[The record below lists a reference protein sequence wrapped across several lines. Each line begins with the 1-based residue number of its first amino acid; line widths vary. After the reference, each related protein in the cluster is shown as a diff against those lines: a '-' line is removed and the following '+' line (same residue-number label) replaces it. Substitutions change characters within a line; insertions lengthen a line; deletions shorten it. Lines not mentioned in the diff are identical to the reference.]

1 MAKILDKNHSNHTK
15 LVKLRQSYDWLS
27 EELVGL
33 YNVKADAE
41 LKAVFGFSH
50 AHQDEESYAK
60 IRT

>member
-33 YNVKADAE
+33 FEIYESKKQKE
-41 LKAVFGFSH
+41 LKNFL
-50 AHQDEESYAK
+50 
-60 IRT
+60 IIN

>member
-33 YNVKADAE
+33 GETY
-41 LKAVFGFSH
+41 
-50 AHQDEESYAK
+50 ESK
-60 IRT
+60 KTKRIK